1 MMETPTKTIIEIET
15 AVNAPIQKVWQMW
28 ISEHAITKW
37 NTASPDWHTTSAVI
51 DLKPGGKFCYRM
63 EAKDG
68 SFGFDFSG
76 VFNEVIPASYLDI
89 TLDDSRKMTVTFT
102 AKGNTTHIAESFEAE
117 DQNPHEMQRTGWQNI
132 LDNFRHYMEN
142 LHEQIGLHYEIKIDA
157 AAQKVYETM
166 IDQEKY
172 RLWTTAFCPVSYY
185 EGNWDKD
192 SKISFIGEDHNGEK
206 GGMIAKVAE
215 NIPAKFISLQYL
227 GVLKGDQEVNTGE
240 EVDVWKGSF
249 ENYTFKEEESATL
262 LSIDLTGTKELEEFF
277 NNAWPAALNILKD
290 LSEN

>member
-1 MMETPTKTIIEIET
+1 METTAKTIINIET
-15 AVNAPIQKVWQMW
+15 TVNAPIEKVWQTW
-28 ISEHAITKW
+28 TSEHAVTKW
-37 NTASPDWHTTSAVI
+37 NSASPDWHTPTAHI

-76 VFNEVIPASYLDI
+76 VFNEVISAAYLDI
-89 TLDDSRKMTVTFT
+89 TLDDSRKMTVTFS
-102 AKGNTTHIAESFEAE
+102 AKGDTTHIAESFEAE
-117 DQNPHEMQRTGWQNI
+117 DQNPLELQRTGWQNI
-132 LDNFRHYMEN
+132 LDNFRKYMEN

-157 AAQKVYETM
+157 AAQKVYDTM

-172 RLWTTAFCPVSYY
+172 SQWTAAFCPVSYY
-185 EGNWDKD
+185 VGNWNKE
-192 SKISFIGEDHNGEK
+192 SKISFIGEDEKGEK

-227 GVLKGDQEVNTGE
+227 GVLKGDQEINSGE

-249 ENYTFKEEESATL
+249 ENYTFKEHDGATL

-277 NNAWPAALNILKD
+277 NNAWPAALTILKD
-290 LSEN
+290 LSEK